1 VHPTEA
7 ALLAFVHGELDSRA
21 AATVRT
27 HLSECGACAA
37 AETALRRE
45 DSEVGGL
52 LRALDHPVP
61 HRSAPGTAAA
71 RARLLQPALAASLAL
86 LLAGVAAAAVPGTA
100 LNRWIHSRLENAP
113 AAPRTTTTPTT
124 PPPEPGQAAGGIEI
138 PAPRALVVA
147 FDVPEPDG
155 VLLIRAVDRADAALR
170 AYGGDVAYEVA
181 DGRIRVDNH
190 RPARRYTLEVP
201 RALGAVTVLVA
212 DRPVFDSG
220 ERPLESSPDSVS
232 LAPPPGK

>member
-1 VHPTEA
+1 
-7 ALLAFVHGELDSRA
+7 
-21 AATVRT
+21 
-27 HLSECGACAA
+27 
-37 AETALRRE
+37 
-45 DSEVGGL
+45 
-52 LRALDHPVP
+52 
-61 HRSAPGTAAA
+61 
-71 RARLLQPALAASLAL
+71 
-86 LLAGVAAAAVPGTA
+86 
-100 LNRWIHSRLENAP
+100 
-113 AAPRTTTTPTT
+113 
-124 PPPEPGQAAGGIEI
+124 
-138 PAPRALVVA
+138 VVA

-220 ERPLESSPDSVS
+220 ERPLGSSPDSVS